1 MSTIPQLAGF
11 SSDVVPV
18 INTPAPNMTR
28 GFERF
33 HISYNSSSA
42 GYGCDTTALVL
53 DDRVFFVLNGDHA
66 CDMTK
71 AAAARG
77 IDGCIDVFID
87 RIESASRH
95 SEHKWLLVWQTMSS
109 DWCRPR
115 SLSSE
120 KRTSSVF
127 YLLWQETFR
136 TFQRTVLIRINH
148 SQPLLTHNF
157 LRLVWNLKI

>member
-1 MSTIPQLAGF
+1 MSTIPQLAELGF

-33 HISYNSSSA
+33 HISYNISSA

-53 DDRVFFVLNGDHA
+53 DGRVFFVLNGDHA

-95 SEHKWLLVWQTMSS
+95 SEHKMA
-109 DWCRPR
+109 
-115 SLSSE
+115 
-120 KRTSSVF
+120 
-127 YLLWQETFR
+127 
-136 TFQRTVLIRINH
+136 IG
-148 SQPLLTHNF
+148 LTNDEF
-157 LRLVWNLKI
+157 GLMPTALAVIGEENILRLLSAVTGNVQDFSAYGINQD

>member
-1 MSTIPQLAGF
+1 MSTIPQLAELGF

-18 INTPAPNMTR
+18 INTSAPNMTR

-33 HISYNSSSA
+33 HISYNISSA

-53 DDRVFFVLNGDHA
+53 DGRVFFVLTGDHA

-71 AAAARG
+71 AAVARG

-95 SEHKWLLVWQTMSS
+95 SEHKMA
-109 DWCRPR
+109 
-115 SLSSE
+115 
-120 KRTSSVF
+120 
-127 YLLWQETFR
+127 
-136 TFQRTVLIRINH
+136 IG
-148 SQPLLTHNF
+148 LTIDEFGLMPTAFAVIGEHNI
-157 LRLVWNLKI
+157 LRLLSAVTGTAQDFSESGINQD

>member
-1 MSTIPQLAGF
+1 MSTIPQLAELGF

-53 DDRVFFVLNGDHA
+53 DERVFFVLNGDHA

-95 SEHKWLLVWQTMSS
+95 SEHKMA
-109 DWCRPR
+109 
-115 SLSSE
+115 
-120 KRTSSVF
+120 
-127 YLLWQETFR
+127 
-136 TFQRTVLIRINH
+136 IG
-148 SQPLLTHNF
+148 LTNDEF
-157 LRLVWNLKI
+157 GLMPTALAVIGEENILRLLSAVTGNAQDFSEYGINQD